1 MRDEAGNDIGGAVM
15 RASIAYLD
23 LQPIVL
29 QESMHVT
36 VIA

>member
-1 MRDEAGNDIGGAVM
+1 MRDEARNDIGGAVM

-23 LQPIVL
+23 LQYIVL
-29 QESMHVT
+29 PESIHVI

>member
-15 RASIAYLD
+15 RAPIAYLD
-23 LQPIVL
+23 LQSIVL